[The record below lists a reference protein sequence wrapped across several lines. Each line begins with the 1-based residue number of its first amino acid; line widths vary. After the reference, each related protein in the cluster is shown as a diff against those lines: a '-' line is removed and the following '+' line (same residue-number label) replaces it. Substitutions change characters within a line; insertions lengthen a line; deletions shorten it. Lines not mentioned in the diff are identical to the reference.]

1 MGRDL
6 KDDTFIFFGREDDVS
21 VIRPFFNAFNTTSD
35 ISKATIGVVV
45 GGDGC
50 ILNDSV
56 KYAILER
63 QLPVIKVHFRSNS
76 HKSLGYT
83 TDVNVSNIETAIYD
97 LERGLYSVSKCRLLE
112 VHLDGQSYYALNDIA
127 ISAKLNRSIVM
138 KTYLESHKYHDNTLI
153 PTPKC
158 TGILVSSAYGS
169 TAWNLAVDGAIIL
182 EDNMNVML
190 LSFRESPLKPNH
202 FVLSDSVSLNAESK
216 VPIIAVI
223 DGKFQEIND
232 YEQRIT
238 IKLSK
243 KFIPVIRTKNTYET
257 ITSKLQR
264 LTAFQFEQ
272 IK

>member
-1 MGRDL
+1 MGRGIT
-6 KDDTFIFFGREDDVS
+6 KDTFIFFGREEDIS
-21 VIRPFFNAFNTTSD
+21 VIKPFFGTLNTTSD
-35 ISKATIGVVV
+35 ISEATKGVVV

-56 KYAILER
+56 KYTILEK

-83 TDVNVSNIETAIYD
+83 SDVNVNNIKTAISD
-97 LERGLYSVSKCRLLE
+97 LERGLYSFNKYRLLE
-112 VHLDGQSYYALNDIA
+112 VNLDGRSYYALNDIA
-127 ISAKLNRSIVM
+127 INAKLNRSIVM
-138 KTYLESHKYHDNTLI
+138 KTYLESHKYKDNILI

-169 TAWNLAVDGAIIL
+169 TAWNVAVDGAVIL
-182 EDNMNVML
+182 EDNMDVML

-202 FVLSDSVSLNAESK
+202 FVLSDRVSLNAESK
-216 VPIIAVI
+216 VPIVATI

-243 KFIPVIRTKNTYET
+243 KVIAIIRTKNTYET